1 MTPVFVGLAC
11 LFGPLSLLLLAGGV
25 QWLIRRLRRAD
36 VYPPE
41 AADAPDP
48 VDEHFKTSARD
59 EELDQLNALWARPA
73 YIKEQ
78 HR

>member
-48 VDEHFKTSARD
+48 VDEHFKTSAT
-59 EELDQLNALWARPA
+59 EEDQLEAAFRLPA

-78 HR
+78 SNG